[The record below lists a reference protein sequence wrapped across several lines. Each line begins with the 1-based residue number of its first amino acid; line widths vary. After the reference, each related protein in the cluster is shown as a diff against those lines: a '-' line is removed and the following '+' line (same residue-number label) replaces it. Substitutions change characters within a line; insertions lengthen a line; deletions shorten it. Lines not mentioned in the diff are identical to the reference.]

1 MSFISSNNNSGFL
14 GVDIGFSGIKIVELQ
29 REGDIAKLVSYGFSE
44 SKAVDGKNSWKNDN
58 KRAGKIINEICKRS
72 GMISRNAVVSLPTFS
87 VFSSVLNLPNVANKD
102 FSSAVHWEAK
112 KVIPLPLEEMI
123 IDYQKIE
130 DESDAKNTKIF
141 LTGAPRGLV
150 KKYIEIFKEAKI
162 NLLALETETFSL
174 VRSLLGNDKSVVMIA
189 EIGASTTDI
198 SVINKG
204 IPMISRSVDIG
215 GLTITKAIGNNLNI
229 GLERAEQFK
238 HDLGIS
244 LSDGEQG
251 VIPKT
256 IMEAISPIINEIKYT
271 LNLFE
276 SKNNIQIEKIIL
288 SGGSSLLINF
298 PGYLSKILDKKV
310 IIGNPWA
317 RVSYPV
323 NLKPALDEVGP
334 RMAAAIGLAIR
345 EIE

>member
-1 MSFISSNNNSGFL
+1 MSFISSNNSSYL
-14 GVDIGFSGIKIVELQ
+14 GIDIGFSGIKIVELQ
-29 REGDIAKLVSYGFSE
+29 REGDVAKLVSYGFSE
-44 SKAVDGKNSWKNDN
+44 SRFIDGKNSWKNDS

-72 GMISRNAVVSLPTFS
+72 GIISRSAVVSLPTFS
-87 VFSSVLNLPNVANKD
+87 VFSSVLSLSNVATKD
-102 FSSAVHWEAK
+102 FGSAVHWEAK

-123 IDYQKIE
+123 LDYQKIE
-130 DESDAKNTKIF
+130 DESDGKNTKVF
-141 LTGAPRGLV
+141 LTGAPRSLV
-150 KKYIEIFKEAKI
+150 KKYIEIFKEAQI

-198 SVINKG
+198 SIINKG
-204 IPMISRSVDIG
+204 VPMISRSIDIG
-215 GLTITKAIGNNLNI
+215 GLTITKAISNNLNI

-238 HDLGIS
+238 YDLGIS
-244 LSDGEQG
+244 ISESEQG

-256 IMEAISPIINEIKYT
+256 IMETISPIINEIKYT

-276 SKNNIQIEKIIL
+276 SKNGIQVEKIIL

-298 PGYLSKILDKKV
+298 PGYLSKIIDRKV
-310 IIGNPWA
+310 IVGNPWA

-323 NLKPALDEVGP
+323 NLKPTLDEIGP